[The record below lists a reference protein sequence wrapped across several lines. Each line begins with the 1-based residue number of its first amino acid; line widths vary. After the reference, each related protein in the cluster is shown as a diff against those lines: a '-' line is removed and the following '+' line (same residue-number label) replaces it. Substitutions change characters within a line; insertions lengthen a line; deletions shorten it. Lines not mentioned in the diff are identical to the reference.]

1 MITLIF
7 NSTTLAQP
15 LKSIA

>member
-7 NSTTLAQP
+7 
-15 LKSIA
+15 